1 MEPLRP
7 FRLPGPGPAHPG
19 RLRGLPG
26 QAQRLPRPGPP
37 EPRPAVAPLSALLCS
52 LGLGERPCP
61 SLEAGDWP
69 LGRGT
74 MVEALAQPSP
84 AVEEEEE
91 EGAAAAAALPTRGRI
106 LWRGRG
112 DVLPAPPGRQAAVP
126 SRGKPC
132 IAAAPTLH
140 PPGPRPSLPPAPTP
154 GTPPAAGRPA
164 PVAKGTALALGLN
177 LVKIHCQNE
186 AVYQYHVTFSPEV
199 ECRSARFAMLKQHRA
214 VTGDVT
220 AFDGTILYLP
230 IMLPQPVSLKAQRR
244 SDGEEITITI
254 QITKVLEPSSDLCIP
269 FYNVVFRRVMRILD
283 MNLVGRNFFEPAQA
297 TVIQHYRL
305 QIWPGYSVSIRK
317 KDGGLF
323 LLVDPIHKVIRS
335 DSVLN
340 FMHTIYKQSLSSFQ
354 DECTKQLVG
363 NVVITRYNNRT
374 YRVDDI
380 DWNKTPRDSFTLLS
394 GEEITFVEYYSKAYG
409 ITIRELDQPLLIH
422 RPREKQTPEGKRRL
436 DMVLL
441 VPELTFMTGIP
452 DTKKDSRMLKDV
464 MREML
469 QSPRQHYVR
478 LTSLLRRIKDS
489 PEASGELMRWGLTLD
504 PDIHRT
510 QGRILPAERINLRHS
525 SFLPAEDLSW
535 NKEVTREASIS
546 AIAMNYWLLVYPKRL
561 QDLAKDLVA
570 AMESVCGPIG
580 MHVSRPA
587 LVELKDDR
595 IETYAKTIRSV
606 LGSEDKVQL
615 LLCII
620 SSSREDLYGAIKKLC
635 CVQSPVP
642 SQVINAQSLM
652 GQAGKMRSV
661 VQKVLLQ
668 MNCKLGGELWG
679 VDIPLKQLMVIGMD
693 VYHGHS
699 KGMRSVIGFV
709 ASMNHVLTKWYSRV
723 VFQMPHQEIADS
735 LRLCLADAL
744 QHFHEVR
751 PKWGKK
757 KIKKSLPPFNVASKQ
772 GEKTPQ
778 TSLWGRANVLGSLWT
793 GRGAP
798 GKLTF
803 IWGTCERAWRISLHW
818 GKCHVNASAPVG
830 VELLS
835 PVLSPH
841 VPSVRKAA
849 CDGAGTGCSRDFPI
863 TSAGAVKKKKKKKH
877 KKPPLKRGSLVVPWA
892 GLARNAASLCPASPS
907 ETRFKTRLSVL
918 SIIRGFSA
926 KPAGDGLNSQAAKP
940 LYYPPWTPRG

>member
-7 FRLPGPGPAHPG
+7 FRLPGPGPGPGPGPAHPG

-84 AVEEEEE
+84 EEEEE
-91 EGAAAAAALPTRGRI
+91 EEEKGAAAALPTRGRI

-112 DVLPAPPGRQAAVP
+112 DVLPTPPGRHAAVP

-132 IAAAPTLH
+132 IIAAPALQ

-164 PVAKGTALALGLN
+164 PGMKPVAKGTALALGLN

-230 IMLPQPVSLKAQRR
+230 IMLPQAVSLKAQRR

-340 FMHTIYKQSLSSFQ
+340 FMHAIYKQSHSSFQ

-380 DWNKTPRDSFTLLS
+380 DWNKTPRDSFTLVS
-394 GEEITFVEYYSKAYG
+394 GEEITFVDYYSKTYG

-478 LTSLLRRIKDS
+478 LTSLLRRIKDN

-510 QGRILPAERINLRHS
+510 QGRILPTERINLRHS

-546 AIAMNYWLLVYPKRL
+546 AIAMNYWLLIYPKRL

-642 SQVINAQSLM
+642 SQVINAQTLM

-744 QHFHEVR
+744 QHFHEMNHCL
-751 PKWGKK
+751 PK
-757 KIKKSLPPFNVASKQ
+757 KIVVYRDGVSDSQLDTVLKYEIPQMQKCFDTFENYRPSMVVVVVQKQISTNFYALRTEQLTSPPPGTVVDHTITSSDWQDFFLLAHCSRQ
-772 GEKTPQ
+772 GCSIPTRYVCVLN
-778 TSLWGRANVLGSLWT
+778 TANLSYEHLQ
-793 GRGAP
+793 R
-798 GKLTF
+798 LTF
-803 IWGTCERAWRISLHW
+803 KLCHLYWNWPGTVRVPAPCKYAHKLAFLSGQVLH
-818 GKCHVNASAPVG
+818 H
-830 VELLS
+830 E
-835 PVLSPH
+835 
-841 VPSVRKAA
+841 PSTQL
-849 CDGAGTGCSRDFPI
+849 CDKLFF
-863 TSAGAVKKKKKKKH
+863 
-877 KKPPLKRGSLVVPWA
+877 L
-892 GLARNAASLCPASPS
+892 
-907 ETRFKTRLSVL
+907 
-918 SIIRGFSA
+918 
-926 KPAGDGLNSQAAKP
+926 
-940 LYYPPWTPRG
+940 